1 MKIRTMAQCGLF
13 AALMCICAWVSI
25 PFGDTVFTLQTFCL
39 FLMLELLGGK
49 RGSLVCLLYLL
60 LGIAGLP
67 VFSGFRG
74 GLGVLLGMTGGY
86 VWGFLVAALVYWIV
100 TAFGGKAF
108 PLRLLALILGLLTC
122 YALGTAW
129 YAGVYAAGGTGVSV
143 GFILVRCV
151 LPFLLPDGIKMVMAL
166 LLSAKLKQ
174 HLHS

>member
-74 GLGVLLGMTGGY
+74 GLGVLLGMLIFRHKTNHLR
-86 VWGFLVAALVYWIV
+86 FLIGV
-100 TAFGGKAF
+100 
-108 PLRLLALILGLLTC
+108 PL
-122 YALGTAW
+122 
-129 YAGVYAAGGTGVSV
+129 
-143 GFILVRCV
+143 
-151 LPFLLPDGIKMVMAL
+151 FLLVHICIAL
-166 LLSAKLKQ
+166 SVY
-174 HLHS
+174 HI